1 MAERKGLSKKTRFEV
16 FKRDKFTCQYCGRMA
31 PDVILE
37 VDHIKPVAEGGTNKM
52 INLITSCRDCNRG
65 KGKVKLS
72 DDAELKKQQKQLV
85 ELADKREQL
94 EMLMNWK
101 LELADL
107 ESQEVEYISDYLD
120 KRTGYCLNEHGELTA
135 RGLLKQ
141 FSFAEI
147 IDGIDIALA
156 QYYKGDNYSWNK
168 AWNKVGG
175 ICYNRRKQKE
185 QEDGRM
191 VQDQ

>member
-1 MAERKGLSKKTRFEV
+1 MGERKGIGKKTRFEV

-72 DDAELKKQQKQLV
+72 DDAEIKKQQKQLV
-85 ELADKREQL
+85 ELAEKREQL
-94 EMLMNWK
+94 QMMMEWK
-101 LELADL
+101 IELADL
-107 ESQEVEYISDYLD
+107 ESQEVDYISEYLD
-120 KRTGYCLNEHGELTA
+120 KRTTYSLNEYGRIDA
-135 RGLLKQ
+135 YKLLKQ

-147 IDGIDIALA
+147 IDAIDITMA
-156 QYYKGDNYSWNK
+156 QYYKGDSKSWNY
-168 AWNKVGG
+168 AWSKVGG
-175 ICYNRRKQKE
+175 ICYNRKKQRE
-185 QEDGRM
+185 EENGN
-191 VQDQ
+191 V